1 MNNNKTNTI
10 SAYVAL
16 QTNYADQISEEDRT
30 EIARRFA
37 EPFDPVDDAEVAAF
51 LKTMAIPTLL
61 DSVQGAKPWRRGMVG
76 AAPPPGRPTR
86 QHPAVP
92 NGTTGCRSAPR

>member
-16 QTNYADQISEEDRT
+16 QTNYADLISEDDRA

-51 LKTMAIPTLL
+51 FQNHGNPN
-61 DSVQGAKPWRRGMVG
+61 
-76 AAPPPGRPTR
+76 AAR
-86 QHPAVP
+86 
-92 NGTTGCRSAPR
+92 